1 MALRFK
7 RLEMQGFKSFV
18 ERTVIELGDGITAI
32 VGPNGCGKSNVCD
45 AVRWVLGEQAP
56 RALRAKKMEDLVFN
70 GSAERKPL
78 GMAEVSL
85 TLTDLKGTVTSPLY
99 KDYEEVAVTR
109 RLYRSGESE
118 YLINRN
124 PCRLK
129 DIVDLFLDTGVSL
142 DTFSIVE
149 QGRIEGLV
157 NARPLDRRLLIE
169 EAAGIMKYKSRR
181 NEALRKLELAQA
193 NLLRV
198 ADVLREKEGRLR
210 SLRRQARKAAFFKEY
225 QAEIKGLDLRIEAL
239 NLLRLEGELRPAE
252 EEFERLKG
260 REESHLAA
268 LASREAERETVRAGL
283 AERSEALA
291 ETRRRAV
298 EVEGYIQ
305 RLENSLEM
313 LQGRLVELDAEDAR
327 RAEES
332 EALARE
338 ALRLEEERGRLAGRE
353 AAFAGEAAAAQSA
366 FDLRSAELSA
376 VRAELADLEAALG
389 EARRLREQESEAFGR
404 ARQQV
409 ALAESRLEAT
419 ARSAERLQREVEEA
433 ERNLQ
438 EAQAETEA
446 ASRRLEEV
454 ARESARLKEEAE
466 RAAREQAGIDERLRA
481 GEAALAAA
489 REAVVEARSS
499 QKTIENLRT
508 ASAERAGAGAF
519 RACGAQALAALA
531 DVLSADPS
539 HEKAIEAALGERLL
553 GVVVPDAE
561 AAASAIRALTQ
572 TGAGRAI
579 ALPRDAR
586 RGQAG
591 PLPAV
596 EGVVGTA
603 ASLVR
608 CAEAYRPLVESLLY
622 GVGVTRDLGAAAAAW
637 RSSPFGMTWVTLEGE
652 VLLPSGAIEGGAPVP
667 VAAGL
672 LEQSRRLEA
681 LRLQAGEG
689 EARVAGLEETCAR
702 LREELGQAE
711 GEAARLSR
719 LVREAEISRVGA
731 EGSLRSCREKLEAAQ
746 ERHGT
751 LCREHARTQEERSRL
766 ERERGEAEAEG
777 RRAENCRREAEERS
791 QGADGDLRR
800 VSAQA
805 AELDGEATERRVAL
819 TEALGKASG
828 ARAELQRLED
838 SLGQNAA
845 RQSRREEEKQDSL
858 RKRERVELGVTQSR
872 NEAARRTEERAAV
885 EAEQQERLRALDE
898 AQARDEEL
906 GNLLRRMRAE
916 EADLQARLSEAA
928 ERRTTLRV
936 QRESLIVS
944 AREAHAVE
952 LPEVAERERGEL
964 PLYQEHLNR
973 LEMLRQRLDRMG
985 EVNPLAA
992 REFDEINQEYSFL
1005 KEQQEDLERSIA
1017 DLHATIERLNRTTR
1031 DRFLE
1036 ALEQVQKAFVDI
1048 FGRLFQGGEARM
1060 FLLDPS
1066 DPLESGVDIEVRP
1079 PGKRPANIMLLSA
1092 GEKALTALALLFS
1105 VFSVRPSPFCLLDE
1119 VDATL
1124 DDQNVGR
1131 FRDVIAELEAKSQF
1145 IVITHNKRTMSFA
1158 TQLYGVTQREKG
1170 VSEVVSVRLSR
1181 KEDGANGVP
1190 AQAAGE
1196 GAPAHGAP

>member
-1 MALRFK
+1 MRFK

-18 ERTVIELGDGITAI
+18 DRTVIELGDGITAI

-56 RALRAKKMEDLVFN
+56 KALRAKRMEDLVFN

-78 GMAEVSL
+78 GMAEVTL

-157 NARPLDRRLLIE
+157 NARPQDRRLLIE

-225 QAEIKGLDLRIEAL
+225 QSEIKALDLRIEAL
-239 NLLRLEGELRPAE
+239 DLLRLEDELRPAE
-252 EEFERLKG
+252 AEYERLKE
-260 REESHLAA
+260 REEGHLAA
-268 LASREAERETVRAGL
+268 LASREAERETVRAQV
-283 AERSEALA
+283 AERSESLA

-327 RAEES
+327 RAEEA

-338 ALRLEEERGRLAGRE
+338 AARLGEERGRLAERE
-353 AAFAGEAAAAQSA
+353 TAFAGEAAAAQRA

-376 VRAELADLEAALG
+376 VRAELADLEAALA
-389 EARRLREQESEAFGR
+389 EARRVQERESEAFGD
-404 ARQQV
+404 ARQRT
-409 ALAESRLEAT
+409 ALAESRLEAIAQST
-419 ARSAERLQREVEEA
+419 ERLGREAEEA
-433 ERNLQ
+433 GRALD
-438 EAQAETEA
+438 EARADLEA
-446 ASRRLEEV
+446 AARRLEEI
-454 ARESARLKEEAE
+454 AGESARLREESD
-466 RAAREQAGIDERLRA
+466 RAAREQARVEAGLRA
-481 GEAALAAA
+481 EEAALAAA

-499 QKTIENLRT
+499 QRAIEELRA
-508 ASAERAGAGAF
+508 ASPERAGAGAF

-531 DVLSADPS
+531 DVLSVDPA

-561 AAASAIRALTQ
+561 SAAAAIRALARA
-572 TGAGRAI
+572 GAGRGI
-579 ALPRDAR
+579 ALPLGAR
-586 RGQAG
+586 QAHAG

-596 EGVVGTA
+596 EGVLGSA
-603 ASLVR
+603 ASLIR
-608 CAEAYRPLVESLLY
+608 CAQEYRPLVESLLF
-622 GVGVTRDLGAAAAAW
+622 GVAVARDLDAALAAW
-637 RSSPFGMTWVTLEGE
+637 RSSPFGTTWVTLGGE
-652 VLLPSGAIEGGAPVP
+652 VLLPSGAVEGGAPVP
-667 VAAGL
+667 AAAGV

-689 EARVAGLEETCAR
+689 EARVAALEGACAR
-702 LREELGQAE
+702 LREELARAE
-711 GEAARLSR
+711 EEAVRLARMA
-719 LVREAEISRVGA
+719 READLARVGA
-731 EGSLRSCREKLEAAQ
+731 EGVKRSCQEKWEAVR
-746 ERHGT
+746 ERHEA
-751 LCREHARTQEERSRL
+751 LLR
-766 ERERGEAEAEG
+766 ERERMREERERLDRERAEAGEEGARAEHSSREAEA
-777 RRAENCRREAEERS
+777 RSQAAEEE
-791 QGADGDLRR
+791 LRR
-800 VSAQA
+800 VGARA
-805 AELDGEATERRVAL
+805 AELEAEAADRRVAL

-845 RQSRREEEKQDSL
+845 RQARREEEKQDSL
-858 RKRERVELGVTQSR
+858 RKRERVEAGMAQSR
-872 NEAARRTEERAAV
+872 EELARRVEERASA
-885 EAEQQERLRALDE
+885 EAEQRERVRALE
-898 AQARDEEL
+898 ETQARDEEL
-906 GNLLRRMRAE
+906 GNLLRQMRAE
-916 EADLQARLSEAA
+916 AADLQARISEAA

-936 QRESLIVS
+936 QRESLIAS
-944 AREAHAVE
+944 ARETHQVD
-952 LPEVAERERGEL
+952 LPEAAERERGEL
-964 PLYQEHLNR
+964 PLYQEHFNR
-973 LEMLRQRLDRMG
+973 LEMLRQRLERMG

-992 REFDEINQEYSFL
+992 REFDDINHEYSFL

-1031 DRFLE
+1031 TRFLE

-1158 TQLYGVTQREKG
+1158 SQLYGVTQREKG
-1170 VSEVVSVRLSR
+1170 VSEVVSVRLNR
-1181 KEDGANGVP
+1181 KEDGTNGAP
-1190 AQAAGE
+1190 ASAAGE
-1196 GAPAHGAP
+1196 ELPARGA

>member
-1 MALRFK
+1 
-7 RLEMQGFKSFV
+7 FKSFV
-18 ERTVIELGDGITAI
+18 DRTVIELSDGITAI

-56 RALRAKKMEDLVFN
+56 RSLRAKKMEDLVFN

-78 GMAEVSL
+78 GMAEVTL
-85 TLTDLKGTVTSPLY
+85 TLSDLKGTVTSPLY

-157 NARPLDRRLLIE
+157 NARPQDRRLLIE

-225 QAEIKGLDLRIEAL
+225 QTEIKTLDLRIEAL

-252 EEFERLKG
+252 EEFERLKE
-260 REESHLAA
+260 REEGHLAA
-268 LASREAERETVRAGL
+268 LASREAERETVRVGM
-283 AERSEALA
+283 AERSEVLA

-313 LQGRLVELDAEDAR
+313 LHGRLIELDAEDAR
-327 RAEES
+327 RAEEA

-338 ALRLEEERGRLAGRE
+338 ALRLEEERGRLAERE
-353 AAFAGEAAAAQSA
+353 AAFAGEAAAAQRA

-376 VRAELADLEAALG
+376 VRAELTDLEAALG
-389 EARRLREQESEAFGR
+389 EARRLQEQESEAFGH
-404 ARQQV
+404 ARQQM
-409 ALAESRLEAT
+409 ALGESRLET
-419 ARSAERLQREVEEA
+419 IARSSERLQREAEEA
-433 ERNLQ
+433 GRALHGA
-438 EAQAETEA
+438 EAELEA
-446 ASRRLEEV
+446 ASRRLEEI
-454 ARESARLKEEAE
+454 ARESARLKEEAD
-466 RAAREQAGIDERLRA
+466 RAAAEQSRVEENLRA
-481 GEAALAAA
+481 EEAALAAA
-489 REAVVEARSS
+489 REVVVEARSS
-499 QKTIENLRT
+499 QRAIEDLRA
-508 ASAERAGAGAF
+508 ASSERAGSEAF

-531 DVLSADPS
+531 DILSAEPV

-561 AAASAIRALTQ
+561 AAASAIQALTQ
-572 TGAGRAI
+572 AGAGRAV

-586 RGQAG
+586 RAPLP

-596 EGVVGTA
+596 EGVVGPA

-608 CAEAYRPLVESLLY
+608 CAEEDRPLVEGLLY
-622 GVGVTRDLGAAAAAW
+622 GVAVARDLRAALAAW
-637 RSSPFGMTWVTLEGE
+637 RSGPVGITWVTLGGE
-652 VLLPSGAIEGGAPVP
+652 VLLPSGAVEGGAPVP

-672 LEQSRRLEA
+672 LEQSRRLET

-689 EARVAGLEETCAR
+689 EARVARQEEACAR
-702 LREELGQAE
+702 LRGELAQAE
-711 GEAARLSR
+711 EEAGRLSR
-719 LVREAEISRVGA
+719 LAREAEISRVGA
-731 EGSLRSCREKLEAAQ
+731 EGSLRSCREKWEAFRDRHAVLLQEQ
-746 ERHGT
+746 ERMRG
-751 LCREHARTQEERSRL
+751 ERLRL
-766 ERERGEAEAEG
+766 EREHGEAEDEG
-777 RRAENCRREAEERS
+777 RRAEQSRREAEARS
-791 QGADGDLRR
+791 QSADEDLRR
-800 VSAQA
+800 VSARA
-805 AELDGEATERRVAL
+805 SELEAEATERRVAL
-819 TEALGKASG
+819 TEALGKAAG

-845 RQSRREEEKQDSL
+845 RLARREEEKQDSL
-858 RKRERVELGVTQSR
+858 RKRERVELGMIQSR
-872 NEAARRTEERAAV
+872 EEMARRTEERAAV
-885 EAEQQERLRALDE
+885 EVEQKERLQALE
-898 AQARDEEL
+898 QMQGRDEEL

-916 EADLQARLSEAA
+916 AADLQARISEAA

-936 QRESLIVS
+936 QRESLIAS

-952 LPEVAERERGEL
+952 LLEVAERERGEL
-964 PLYQEHLNR
+964 PLYQEHFNR
-973 LEMLRQRLDRMG
+973 LEMLRQRLERMG

-1031 DRFLE
+1031 ARFLE
-1036 ALEQVQKAFVDI
+1036 ALEQVEKAFVDI

-1092 GEKALTALALLFS
+1092 GEKALTALALLFA

-1158 TQLYGVTQREKG
+1158 SQLYGITQRERG
-1170 VSEVVSVRLSR
+1170 VSEVVSVRLNR
-1181 KEDGANGVP
+1181 REEGANG
-1190 AQAAGE
+1190 AAAHAAGE
-1196 GAPAHGAP
+1196 EAPAHEAS